1 VNPFQSLRDY
11 EEYVYTLRQHFA
23 SVRQSTLVI
32 IPRGRR
38 IAILRG
44 EVLFDKGFR
53 LTIIE
58 RLSDEGGNVSIEA
71 YSYELWRD
79 VEKIAWFDPQPHP
92 EVAELEA
99 TFPHHK
105 HIPPDIK
112 HNRVPAPTMTFNQP
126 NLPALIAEIEELLGV
141 AD

>member
-1 VNPFQSLRDY
+1 MNPFQSLRDY

-71 YSYELWRD
+71 
-79 VEKIAWFDPQPHP
+79 
-92 EVAELEA
+92 
-99 TFPHHK
+99 
-105 HIPPDIK
+105 
-112 HNRVPAPTMTFNQP
+112 
-126 NLPALIAEIEELLGV
+126 
-141 AD
+141 